1 MENGINPFSI
11 FPSPILPPNMRN
23 LWIFISRYNAFFLFI
38 IFFIVGI
45 YLTIKNN
52 AYPRSVTL
60 NSSNEIVGNA
70 YEQLNVLK
78 RYLNLGMVNDSLAA
92 ENAKLKSQLLALTT
106 VDSAKDTKVIDTLT
120 NQQYTYLAAK
130 VVKNSITLRN
140 NVMTINKGSVD
151 GIEAGMAVISPQ
163 KGVVGFIRDVSAHL
177 ATIQSLLHKDTKI
190 SITLKKTNALGSLVW
205 GENNFDIRKAFI
217 KEVPNHIKMNVG
229 DTVITSGFGKFPA
242 GILVGRLSKTGVAT
256 NDNFLSG
263 ELNLFNDFGTLQYVY
278 VIKDKLAK
286 EQDLLENPVTP
297 K

>member
-1 MENGINPFSI
+1 
-11 FPSPILPPNMRN
+11 MRN

-52 AYPRSVTL
+52 SYPRSVTL
-60 NSSNEIVGNA
+60 NSSNEVVGNA
-70 YEQLNVLK
+70 YENLNVLK

-106 VDSAKDTKVIDTLT
+106 VDSAKDVKVNDTVTK
-120 NQQYTYLAAK
+120 QQFTYLAAK

-140 NVMTINKGSVD
+140 NVMTINKGSVN
-151 GIEAGMAVISPQ
+151 GIETGMAVISPQ
-163 KGVVGFIRDVSAHL
+163 KGVVGFIRDVSMHL

-190 SITLKKTNALGSLVW
+190 SVTLKKTNALGSLVW

-229 DTVITSGFGKFPA
+229 DTVVTSGFGKFPA
-242 GILVGRLSKTGVAT
+242 GIPVGRLIKTGIAT

-286 EQDLLENPVTP
+286 EQEILENPVIP

>member
-1 MENGINPFSI
+1 
-11 FPSPILPPNMRN
+11 MRN
-23 LWIFISRYNAFFLFI
+23 LWTFISRYNAFFLFI
-38 IFFIVGI
+38 IFFVIGI

-60 NSSNEIVGNA
+60 NSSNEVVGNA

-106 VDSAKDTKVIDTLT
+106 IDSAKDVKVNDTLT

-151 GIEAGMAVISPQ
+151 GIETGMAVISPQ
-163 KGVVGFIRDVSAHL
+163 KGVVGFIRDVSLHL

-190 SITLKKTNALGSLVW
+190 SVTIKKSNALGSLVW
-205 GENNFDIRKAFI
+205 GDNNFDIRKAFI

-229 DTVITSGFGKFPA
+229 DTIVTSGFGKFPA
-242 GILVGRLSKTGVAT
+242 GVPVGRLSKTGVAT

-263 ELNLFNDFGTLQYVY
+263 ELSLFNDFGTLQYVY
-278 VIKDKLAK
+278 VIKNKLAK
-286 EQDLLENPVTP
+286 EQEILENPVTP